1 MQGGRAACGSKM
13 LRTEDHRSALL
24 HGNLLHLPLAAG
36 GFPNWFL
43 LQVRPSLL
51 GTSCES
57 GIVSF
62 WDCNASK
69 NLFNLAPHCR

>member
-1 MQGGRAACGSKM
+1 MVAPKCAGQKITAVRYSTVTVFLM
-13 LRTEDHRSALL
+13 LMLMI
-24 HGNLLHLPLAAG
+24 PL
-36 GFPNWFL
+36 FYFL
-43 LQVRPSLL
+43 VQVRPSLL